1 MWILMNVRLEESP
14 ALDLGSVSTRLGATS
29 ASVTLVSTS
38 CTLEANIS
46 AMTSTSALLDS
57 TSVAAMP
64 GVTTYM
70 GPTSANVEMDT
81 RGMD

>member
-14 ALDLGSVSTRLGATS
+14 ALHLGSASTRLGATFAS
-29 ASVTLVSTS
+29 ATLVSTS

-46 AMTSTSALLDS
+46 AMTSMSAPLDS
-57 TSVAAMP
+57 TSAAAMP
-64 GVTTYM
+64 GATTYM